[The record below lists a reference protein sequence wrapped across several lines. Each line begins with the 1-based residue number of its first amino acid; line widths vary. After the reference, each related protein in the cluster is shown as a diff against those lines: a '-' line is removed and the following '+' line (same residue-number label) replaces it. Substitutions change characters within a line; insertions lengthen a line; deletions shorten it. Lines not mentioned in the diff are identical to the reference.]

1 MILISEETHRDL
13 YYDVEKCIKYCKQI
27 SEKDQNE
34 IVDYHMLWLV
44 TNLPFSRKQA
54 LPVKSYL
61 TTQNLKTTR
70 LNVWSNVDLSENEYL
85 KPLIEKFPDN
95 IKIRKW
101 DPVEEAKGTP
111 LEGKNYLT
119 LNDSRCYISG
129 DLFRIL
135 CLHNHGG
142 LYVDVDV
149 VFLRDFSPL
158 LDQEF
163 MYKWSFQENMINGAV
178 MRLFKKSL
186 LSQQLLETMVEL
198 GALPD
203 SLNWSSTLYEKVY
216 EKNKNWTIFPS
227 GFFNTEWQIKLS
239 DQEKSDPKN
248 RDLLNF
254 IRYPFKKNPLSH
266 EMYDGAF
273 CWHWHNGWTT
283 EIENGSK
290 WELLESKANFKLVQA
305 HGDKIV
311 YQDIYLQY

>member
-1 MILISEETHRDL
+1 
-13 YYDVEKCIKYCKQI
+13 
-27 SEKDQNE
+27 
-34 IVDYHMLWLV
+34 
-44 TNLPFSRKQA
+44 
-54 LPVKSYL
+54 
-61 TTQNLKTTR
+61 
-70 LNVWSNVDLSENEYL
+70 
-85 KPLIEKFPDN
+85 
-95 IKIRKW
+95 
-101 DPVEEAKGTP
+101 
-111 LEGKNYLT
+111 
-119 LNDSRCYISG
+119 
-129 DLFRIL
+129 
-135 CLHNHGG
+135 
-142 LYVDVDV
+142 
-149 VFLRDFSPL
+149 
-158 LDQEF
+158 
-163 MYKWSFQENMINGAV
+163 MINGAV
-178 MRLFKKSL
+178 MRLFRKSL